1 MWPEGTNVQTLSL
14 KQVPVQLR
22 LGAFDHER
30 HQPQAVEVDVE
41 LSRRYDGYRGEGLEG
56 CLNYDPLY
64 RYITE
69 DWPAREHV
77 DLIEAWA
84 EDLVMFCLRDPKVE
98 ACRVRLRKLDVFPGT
113 AVPEIELVRYRDT
126 RMPAETSAKGA

>member
-1 MWPEGTNVQTLSL
+1 MWPPGMNSQTLSL
-14 KQVPVQLR
+14 KKVRVDLR

-30 HQPQAVEVDVE
+30 HDAQPVEVEVD
-41 LSRRYDGYRGEGLEG
+41 LSRRYDGDRVEGLEG

-69 DWPAREHV
+69 DWPARDHV

-84 EDLVMFCLRDPKVE
+84 EDLVRFCLRDPKVD
-98 ACRVRLRKLDVFPGT
+98 ACAVRLRKLEIFPGD
-113 AVPEIELVRYRDT
+113 AYPEIKLVRYRASA
-126 RMPAETSAKGA
+126 MPDGGT